1 MRRLPVWILP
11 LVLLWSRAIE
21 AAVLVSV
28 DDEWRY
34 TNSIVLAPDAPWTQS
49 EFPDSAWPVGRSGFG
64 ATHYGEQTWFSSL
77 PGNWSNMAFRRKFV
91 LPTTNGLGTLILRID
106 YRDAFVAYLNGRE
119 VARRGFTL
127 PANVP
132 VPLNAFPLPRSAGT
146 PEEIRLGNAADLLV
160 PGTNILAIQ
169 VHSDSD
175 FDRPALVPELITDF
189 LRGPYLQ
196 ITGSNAMTILW
207 RSVAPHPARLHFG
220 PSTNPP
226 AVGDL
231 AAGTNHAWTIRD
243 LVPGQRYFYSV
254 ATLPPGEAPIPSE
267 EFSFKALPDHGP
279 LHVVVIGDSGAGTSG
294 QFAIARAIAAAEPD
308 LVLHAGDILYPYFNE
323 TLADT
328 RLLSV
333 YRRQMASFP
342 FAFAWGNHDLMYGTG
357 PMRAVIRTPTN
368 PTPLEVHQA
377 EGTNPDSY
385 YSFDAGEIHV
395 AVVFQ
400 PVLSQY
406 TLRTNSAQ
414 YAWLDADLVASTK
427 PWKIVLAHHP
437 IATSGGHRFTDYNAN
452 GLPDWQEFQAVL
464 APLAQKHGVQ
474 LYLSG
479 HDHVYER
486 FLPQQGL
493 HAIVTGGGGTPLYF
507 LRAYDAISAQLHITH
522 HFTRLQFDR
531 DTLRVRGVFAN
542 GNPFDGFNVQRTPPS
557 TQPHFAAWSTPQVE
571 TNAPT
576 NGDGNLSGQIYDLY
590 NAPEL
595 RPLTGRF
602 ANLGRARVALD
613 KTHLHL
619 GLEFVMVPADTDV
632 CLFLEV
638 PGLPGVPSLA
648 GLGNG
653 IPDPNGEG
661 VDALDS
667 LENLS
672 FANFRPSIAAILGDE
687 FADGTARAFRRPG
700 HVSGLGQGVFRLE
713 PGLPSVP
720 DVRIQQF
727 NRSPQ
732 DNVAPPEQNADFI
745 EVSIPRSQL
754 GTLAPGGTLRL
765 GILAAGAPD
774 PARQTRRID
783 TGHLGSTFSSDG
795 HGPAV
800 LEGLVIQ
807 LPQDPDADNDG
818 LTASEEANL
827 GTDPNNPDTDG
838 DGLPDGWEAS
848 LSLKPLVAAGTDG
861 ADGDPDNDGFS
872 NRVEFEWGSSPRD
885 PLRPVFQIEARRLTH
900 GQVSLRWPASLR
912 PVDLQQA
919 SSLEG
924 PWSSVPGFPRTSQ
937 GTRDDVTLPAASGS
951 TFFRAQRP

>member
-1 MRRLPVWILP
+1 MRRLPAWILP
-11 LVLLWSRAIE
+11 FLLLWSGRSA
-21 AAVLVSV
+21 AAVLVGV

-34 TNSIVLAPDAPWTQS
+34 TNSIVLAADAPWTQA
-49 EFPDSAWPVGRSGFG
+49 EFPDGNWPSGRSGFG
-64 ATHYGEQTWFSSL
+64 ATTYGEQTWFSNL
-77 PGNWSNMAFRRKFV
+77 PGDWRNIVFRRKFV
-91 LPTTNGLGTLILRID
+91 LPSTNGLGTVVLRID

-127 PANVP
+127 PTDAP
-132 VPLNAFPLPRSAGT
+132 VPLNAFPLPRAAGN
-146 PEEIRLGNAADLLV
+146 PEEIRLGVGAQLLL
-160 PGTNILAIQ
+160 PGTNVLAIQ

-175 FDRPALVPELITDF
+175 FDRPALIPELITDF

-196 ITGSNAMTILW
+196 ITGSNAMTLTW
-207 RSVAPHPARLHFG
+207 RTTDPLPARLHLG
-220 PSTNPP
+220 TSTNPP
-226 AVGDL
+226 AIVDL
-231 AAGTNHAWTIRD
+231 PAGTNHSWTVRD
-243 LVPGQRYFYSV
+243 LIPGQRYYYSV
-254 ATLPPGEAPIPSE
+254 ASLPTGEPPIRSE

-294 QFAIARAIAAAEPD
+294 QFAIARAIAAAQPD
-308 LVLHAGDILYPYFNE
+308 LVLHAGDIIYPYFNE
-323 TLADT
+323 PLTDT

-357 PMRAVIRTPTN
+357 PMRAVVRTPTN
-368 PTPLEVHQA
+368 PTPSEVHVT
-377 EGTNPDSY
+377 EGTTPDSY
-385 YSFDAGEIHV
+385 YSFDAGEVHV

-414 YAWLDADLVASTK
+414 YAWLDADLAASIK
-427 PWKIVLAHHP
+427 PWKVVIAHHP
-437 IATSGGHRFTDYNAN
+437 VATSGGHRFTDYNAN
-452 GLPDWQEFQAVL
+452 GLPDWQEFSSVL

-493 HAIVTGGGGTPLYF
+493 HAVVTGGGGTPLYF

-531 DTLRVRGVFAN
+531 DTLRVRAVYAN
-542 GNPFDGFNVQRTPPS
+542 GNNFDGFNIQRTPPPP
-557 TQPHFAAWSTPQVE
+557 QPHFAAWSTPQVE
-571 TNAPT
+571 TNAPN
-576 NGDGNLSGQIYDLY
+576 NGDGNLSGQLYDLY

-602 ANLGRARVALD
+602 ANLGRARVAMD
-613 KTHLHL
+613 KSHLHL
-619 GLEFVMVPADTDV
+619 GLEFVMIPADTDV

-638 PGLPGVPSLA
+638 PGLPGVPTLA

-661 VDALDS
+661 VDALDTF
-667 LENLS
+667 ENLS
-672 FANFRPSIAAILGDE
+672 FGSFRPSIAAVLGDE
-687 FADGTARAFRRPG
+687 FADGTARGFRRPG
-700 HVSGLGQGVFRLE
+700 HLSGLGQGVFRLE
-713 PGLPSVP
+713 PGLRSVP
-720 DVRIQQF
+720 GVRIQQF

-765 GILAAGAPD
+765 GIVAAGAPD
-774 PARQTRRID
+774 PAGQTRMVD
-783 TGHLGSTFSSDG
+783 TGYLGSAFTSDG
-795 HGPAV
+795 HGPAI

-807 LPQDPDADNDG
+807 LPQDPDPDNDG
-818 LTASEEANL
+818 LTASQETTH
-827 GTDPNNPDTDG
+827 GTNPNNPDSDG
-838 DGLPDGWEAS
+838 DDLPDGWEVS
-848 LSLKPLVAAGTDG
+848 MNLRPLIAEGIDG

-872 NRVEFEWGSSPRD
+872 NRVEFEFGSSPRD
-885 PLRPVFQIEARRLTH
+885 PLRPVFQIEARRLAN
-900 GQVSLRWPASLR
+900 GQLTLRWPASLR

-919 SSLEG
+919 PALEG
-924 PWSSVPGFPRTSQ
+924 PWSSIPGFPRTSS
-937 GTRDDVTLPAASGS
+937 GVRDEAVFPTPAGA

>member
-1 MRRLPVWILP
+1 VG
-11 LVLLWSRAIE
+11 
-21 AAVLVSV
+21 V

-34 TNSIVLAPDAPWTQS
+34 TNSIVLAVDAPWTQA
-49 EFPDSAWPVGRSGFG
+49 EFPDGNWPVGRSGFG
-64 ATHYGEQTWFSSL
+64 ATTYGEQTWFSNL
-77 PGNWSNMAFRRKFV
+77 PGDWRNIVFRRKFL
-91 LPTTNGLGTLILRID
+91 LPSTNGLGTLVLRID

-127 PANVP
+127 PADEP
-132 VPLNAFPLPRSAGT
+132 VPLNAFPLPRTAGN
-146 PEEIRLGNAADLLV
+146 PEEIRLGVAAQFLV
-160 PGTNILAIQ
+160 PGTNVLAIQ

-175 FDRPALVPELITDF
+175 FDRPALIPELITDF

-196 ITGSNAMTILW
+196 ITGSNAMTLTW
-207 RSVAPHPARLHFG
+207 RTTDALPARLHLG
-220 PSTNPP
+220 TSTNPP
-226 AVGDL
+226 AIADL
-231 AAGTNHAWTIRD
+231 PAGTNHSWTVRD
-243 LVPGQRYFYSV
+243 LIPGQRYYYSV
-254 ATLPPGEAPIPSE
+254 ASLPTGEPPIRSE

-294 QFAIARAIAAAEPD
+294 QFAIARAIAAAQPD
-308 LVLHAGDILYPYFNE
+308 LVLHAGDIIYPYFNE
-323 TLADT
+323 PLTDT

-357 PMRAVIRTPTN
+357 PMRAVVRTPSN
-368 PTPLEVHQA
+368 PTPPEVHQA
-377 EGTNPDSY
+377 EGTTPDSY

-414 YAWLDADLVASTK
+414 YAWLDADLAASTK
-427 PWKIVLAHHP
+427 PWKIVIAHHP
-437 IATSGGHRFTDYNAN
+437 VATSGGHRFTDYNAN
-452 GLPDWQEFQAVL
+452 GLPDWQEFNSVIS
-464 APLAQKHGVQ
+464 PLAQKHGVQ

-493 HAIVTGGGGTPLYF
+493 HAVVTGGGGTPLYF

-531 DTLRVRGVFAN
+531 DTLRVRAVFAN
-542 GNPFDGFNVQRTPPS
+542 GNNFDGFNIQRTPPPP
-557 TQPHFAAWSTPQVE
+557 QPHFAAWSAPQVE
-571 TNAPT
+571 TNAPN
-576 NGDGNLSGQIYDLY
+576 NGDGNLSGQLYDLY

-619 GLEFVMVPADTDV
+619 GLEFVMIPADTDV

-638 PGLPGVPSLA
+638 PGLPGVSTLA

-667 LENLS
+667 LENLAFGS
-672 FANFRPSIAAILGDE
+672 FRPSIAAVLGDE
-687 FADGTARAFRRPG
+687 FADGTTRGFRRPG

-720 DVRIQQF
+720 GVRIQQF

-745 EVSIPRSQL
+745 EISIPRSQL
-754 GTLAPGGTLRL
+754 GVFAPGGTLRL
-765 GILAAGAPD
+765 GIVAAGAPD
-774 PARQTRRID
+774 PARQTRLID
-783 TGHLGSTFSSDG
+783 TGYLGSAFSSEG
-795 HGPAV
+795 HGPAI

-807 LPQDPDADNDG
+807 LPQDPDPDNDG
-818 LTASEEANL
+818 LTASQEANL

-838 DGLPDGWEAS
+838 DGLPDGWEVS
-848 LSLKPLVAAGTDG
+848 MNLKPLFAGGPDG
-861 ADGDPDNDGFS
+861 ADGDPDSDGFS
-872 NRVEFEWGSSPRD
+872 NRVEFEFGSSPRD
-885 PLRPVFQIEARRLTH
+885 PLRPVFQIEARRLMD
-900 GQVSLRWPASLR
+900 GQLTLRWPASLR

-919 SSLEG
+919 PALEG
-924 PWSSVPGFPRTSQ
+924 PWSSIPGFPRTS
-937 GTRDDVTLPAASGS
+937 GGVRDETVFPTPAGA